1 MTRQPVHTV
10 YGGAQLFAPDTTAKL
25 GAIALKALKAHAPD
39 AATLAKALAMDEALV
54 DRMYPRMVA
63 KLEREPVED
72 YRIDF
77 EDGFGTRPDAE
88 EDDVARK
95 AAANVAAGM
104 QNRTLPP
111 AIGIRIKNLGNETRR
126 RGLRTFDLFLSTL
139 LETSAANGGALPQ
152 NFVITLPKITA
163 PEQVTLLAD

>member
-1 MTRQPVHTV
+1 
-10 YGGAQLFAPDTTAKL
+10 GAHLFTPDITAKL
-25 GAIALKALKAHAPD
+25 GAIALKALRGHAPD
-39 AATLAKALAMDEALV
+39 AATLAQVLAMDASLAA
-54 DRMYPRMVA
+54 RIYPRVVA

-104 QNRTLPP
+104 KAGTLPP
-111 AIGIRIKNLGNETRR
+111 AIGSPLN
-126 RGLRTFDLFLSTL
+126 
-139 LETSAANGGALPQ
+139 
-152 NFVITLPKITA
+152 
-163 PEQVTLLAD
+163 